1 MVSFGGSSY
10 FVTFIDDYSRK
21 VWVYTL
27 KRKDGVIDVFKQFKV
42 LVEKRTGRS
51 IKCLRIEN
59 GGKFRSLEF
68 ENYGKEARIK
78 RHKTTVYTPQQNGV
92 AECMNMILLERA
104 RCKLNNA
111 KL

>member
-1 MVSFGGSSY
+1 VFN
-10 FVTFIDDYSRK
+10 V
-21 VWVYTL
+21 L
-27 KRKDGVIDVFKQFKV
+27 KKFRA

-68 ENYGKEARIK
+68 ENYGKEVRIK

-104 RCKLNNA
+104 RSMLSYTN
-111 KL
+111 L